1 MLLFFSLSLS
11 FGERITSFSL
21 RLDLPSVVSF
31 YVWIIHN
38 SSLNDN
44 MFMFVSLFPCLF
56 RFRVVWD
63 GLEKPCPYGRAYSL
77 ELLRYAV
84 SLYIKGNGHLAL
96 NSFTMGL
103 QPLHNIMNISLRS

>member
-31 YVWIIHN
+31 YVRIIHN

-44 MFMFVSLFPCLF
+44 MFMFVSLFSFVFLGLGLF
-56 RFRVVWD
+56 GK
-63 GLEKPCPYGRAYSL
+63 GLRNLGWA
-77 ELLRYAV
+77 
-84 SLYIKGNGHLAL
+84 
-96 NSFTMGL
+96 
-103 QPLHNIMNISLRS
+103 